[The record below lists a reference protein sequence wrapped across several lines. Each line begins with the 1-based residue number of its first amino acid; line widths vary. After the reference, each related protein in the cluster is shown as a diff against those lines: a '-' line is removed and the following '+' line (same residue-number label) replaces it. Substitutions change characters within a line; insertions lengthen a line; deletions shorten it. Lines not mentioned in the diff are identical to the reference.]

1 MARLP
6 GQGAGKGFRGKGP
19 MVNHKKREEMKKT
32 IRRKPGMAALKEI
45 RKYQTST
52 ELLIQKLPFQ
62 RLVRE
67 VAQKYGTDLRF
78 QAAAVLAIQEATE
91 AFAVDLLAD
100 VQLCAIHAKRVTV
113 MPKDMTLA
121 RKIRK
126 EDSI

>member
-1 MARLP
+1 
-6 GQGAGKGFRGKGP
+6 